1 MYKHFFKRL
10 IDFFVSF
17 VGMLFLLLP
26 MFIIAIAIKC
36 DSKGPVFF
44 KQKRVGKN
52 KKLFNILKFIRLEE
66 VGWLH
71 LVAPPFRRQAYHF
84 AIFGNYA

>member
-17 VGMLFLLLP
+17 VGILFLLFP
-26 MFIIAIAIKC
+26 MLIIAIAIKC

-52 KKLFNILKFIRLEE
+52 KKLFKFEE
-66 VGWLH
+66 LNLFKINVYKL
-71 LVAPPFRRQAYHF
+71 
-84 AIFGNYA
+84 